1 MTASDEFMSTR
12 SGTGRAG
19 DGVARVLLGN
29 ADGLG
34 RKLETVMRSG
44 LRR

>member
-1 MTASDEFMSTR
+1 VIVLVTVITAID
-12 SGTGRAG
+12 G
-19 DGVARVLLGN
+19 DGVAARALLGN

-44 LRR
+44 VRR